1 MELCDVYGWT
11 GADGDV
17 VVAVVYAMVGLM
29 IAASVLG
36 DGGGDACNGAKE
48 GSKFLNGGESVD
60 GMLPPGAVLLHED
73 AVSEVLG
80 KTCTGAHEKTSG
92 LVQTQIQQA
101 YHCWDLHR
109 TPMDLDLTVDFVEQI
124 RRAEVVRLE
133 SET

>member
-1 MELCDVYGWT
+1 MVVALHVPVELCDVCGWT

-17 VVAVVYAMVGLM
+17 VVAVVYVMVGLM

-36 DGGGDACNGAKE
+36 DGGGDECNGAKE

-60 GMLPPGAVLLHED
+60 GMLPPGAVLLHEG
-73 AVSEVLG
+73 AASEVLG

-109 TPMDLDLTVDFVEQI
+109 TQEEKVAISFD
-124 RRAEVVRLE
+124 
-133 SET
+133 